1 MEIYERSRRILGDG
15 SMTRLNGIR
24 VLLLGVGGVGSWCAE
39 ALVRTG
45 VTHLTLVDPDVVGE
59 SNVNRQLMATTQNV
73 GQPKVLEMQKRLRE
87 INPNAEIEALQTAYT
102 AENASIFDFEAYD
115 FVIDAIDS
123 LPDKLHLILNV
134 CRAERPVLL
143 SSMGAALKMDGAR
156 VNVAEFWKVK
166 GCPLARALR
175 QKMKAN
181 QTFPAKK
188 FRCVYSDE
196 PRPEDVKPC
205 ADGNGSLVHVT
216 AVFGLRL
223 AEEVV
228 KNATTR

>member
-45 VTHLTLVDPDVVGE
+45 VTHLTLVDPDVVCE

-123 LPDKLHLILNV
+123 LPDKLHLILSV

-156 VNVAEFWKVK
+156 VNVAEFRKVK

-196 PRPEDVKPC
+196 PRPENVKPC